1 VSYGNLFHNQAC
13 CLSFAQSV
21 IEQGSSQ
28 SARSRTDQGGLRA
41 AANHGAADGSHRRS
55 THGTLLRRTHALT
68 ATEKDGEGEEQ
79 TQDDNRNFS
88 FHDMFLLFMRLSAEK
103 AGSIRRHAV
112 SHSFSQLLIGGSS
125 LSDTP
130 ACPLG
135 NEVIPN
141 VLPLVAPWE
150 ELMETDRELPAG
162 GFVLR
167 YS

>member
-13 CLSFAQSV
+13 CLSFAQGV

-41 AANHGAADGSHRRS
+41 AANHGA
-55 THGTLLRRTHALT
+55 LLRRTHALT